1 VDQSTLRPSGT
12 TDGRRDAEAAPV
24 PGVVLVF
31 SSGGARA
38 VPMRLTAAGL
48 ELGRG
53 ADPATG
59 KLEDGR
65 VSRRHAR
72 IAVEAGRFT
81 VTDLGSQNGTFV
93 DGERLPA
100 NGTRPAGRVVR
111 VGDSLLVTV
120 RDVRPLE
127 ERGVRV
133 VDGFVRGPE
142 MQALLDEV
150 GRAADGSATLHIRG
164 ESGTGKE
171 GVALAFHKRSR
182 SAAGKFVPVNCAAI
196 PQNLAE
202 RLLFGAKR
210 GAFSGAEKDADGY
223 VQEAD
228 GGTLFLDEI
237 AELDPAVQAK
247 LLRTIESREVMPLGA
262 SRASKSEFQLCSA
275 TNKDLRALVA
285 AGTLREDLYF
295 RVGRPA
301 VTVPALRNR
310 PEEIA
315 LLVAEELRRA
325 APALAAHVSLIEQ
338 CLLRPWPGNVRE
350 LLVEMRAAAQAA
362 TADSSTRVQ
371 ARHLAAAAGT
381 AFSTGA
387 AHATAPTIAAAVAAI
402 ADEPATP
409 RKRAPL
415 VDDEWKRRIEEALR
429 ANGGNVTASARAL
442 GLHRTQLRR
451 LLERHGIAVA
461 DDGSDTE

>member
-1 VDQSTLRPSGT
+1 MRPSLT
-12 TDGRRDAEAAPV
+12 TDGHRDAVAAPV

-31 SSGGARA
+31 STAGARA
-38 VPMRLTAAGL
+38 VPMRLCDGAL
-48 ELGRG
+48 DIGR
-53 ADPATG
+53 ADTPGGIDG

-72 IAVEAGRFT
+72 IALDGGRFT

-93 DGERLPA
+93 DGERLPV
-100 NGTRPAGRVVR
+100 NGSRAAGRVIR

-142 MQALLDEV
+142 MQELLDEAA
-150 GRAADGSATLHIRG
+150 RAADGGGTLHVRG
-164 ESGTGKE
+164 ETGTGKE
-171 GVALAFHKRSR
+171 GVAQAFHRRS
-182 SAAGKFVPVNCAAI
+182 SHAAGRFVPVNCAAI

-202 RLLFGAKR
+202 RLLFGARR
-210 GAFSGAEKDADGY
+210 GAYSGAERDADGY
-223 VQEAD
+223 IQEAD

-237 AELDPAVQAK
+237 AELDAGVQAK
-247 LLRTIESREVMPLGA
+247 LLRTIESREVMQLGA
-262 SRASKSEFQLCSA
+262 SRPSKSDFQLCSA
-275 TNKDLRALVA
+275 TNKDLRVLVA
-285 AGTLREDLYF
+285 AGALREDLYF
-295 RVGRPA
+295 RVGRPL

-315 LLVAEELRRA
+315 LLVGEELERV
-325 APALAAHVSLIEQ
+325 APTLAAHVSLVEQ

-350 LLVEMRAAAQAA
+350 LIVEVRAAAQAA
-362 TADSSTRVQ
+362 AADGSTRVQ
-371 ARHLAAAAGT
+371 ARHLAASAGS
-381 AFSTGA
+381 AFGG
-387 AHATAPTIAAAVAAI
+387 ATAPATAATVASEDA
-402 ADEPATP
+402 AERAP

-415 VDDEWKRRIEEALR
+415 VDDEWKQRIEEALR
-429 ANGGNVTASARAL
+429 KHGGNVTASAREL

-451 LLERHGIAVA
+451 LLERHGIAA
-461 DDGSDTE
+461 GPDDGDDDDPKPDV